1 MKSLRSTSIAIALF
15 FSMLAVAGAQTY
27 TGTFSGL
34 NENPPNNSAGT
45 GFASV
50 TINLQTHMVT
60 FSANFSGLTGTVTAA
75 HVHAPIP
82 AAGGNAPVATQ
93 TPSFTGFPTGVTSG
107 TYNMTFDMTLA
118 STWNSAYI
126 TANGGTTAGAE
137 AAFAQ
142 HLANGQAYFNIHSS
156 SFSGGEIRAN
166 LALVP
171 EPSTTAL
178 LGIAIVGGVAA
189 AIRRRRRA

>member
-1 MKSLRSTSIAIALF
+1 MQTLRTTTIALALF
-15 FSMLAVAGAQTY
+15 FCTLAFASAQTQTY

-60 FSANFSGLTGTVTAA
+60 YQANFSGLTGTVTAA
-75 HVHAPIP
+75 HVHAPAP
-82 AAGGNAPVATQ
+82 PGSNAGVATQ
-93 TPSFTGFPTGVTSG
+93 TPSFPGFPTGVMSG

-118 STWNSAYI
+118 STWNPAYMN
-126 TANGGTTAGAE
+126 ANGGTPAGAE
-137 AAFAQ
+137 AAFVNA
-142 HLANGQAYFNIHSS
+142 LNNGMAYFNIHTNV
-156 SFSGGEIRAN
+156 FPGGEIRAN
-166 LALVP
+166 LVIP

-178 LGIAIVGGVAA
+178 LGLGIAGAAVA